1 MEVAEAALAVLKAS
15 RGNTGWNPSVRSTDF
30 TPTIL
35 NPNAEAVILA
45 FPLALVIASLIRPFF
60 IFSSFLSD
68 RVKSILL
75 MLFAPA
81 AVAVSTHFDILAAL
95 KLSVW
100 IELVV
105 VNPVILPWVS
115 RIIVCVWTVI
125 VWRNIKWWVT
135 YFIFFNA
142 FRF

>member
-1 MEVAEAALAVLKAS
+1 MEVAETALAVVVKAS

-30 TPTIL
+30 TLPTIL

-45 FPLALVIASLIRPFF
+45 FPLALVIASLMRPFF

-75 MLFAPA
+75 ILFAPA
-81 AVAVSTHFDILAAL
+81 AIVVSTYFDILAIL
-95 KLSVW
+95 RPSIWIKLVA
-100 IELVV
+100 

-115 RIIVCVWTVI
+115 GELLFVCE
-125 VWRNIKWWVT
+125 
-135 YFIFFNA
+135 
-142 FRF
+142 